1 MGARAVTATHAP
13 VELSAPPAVRA
24 AGLRKAFGY
33 REALKGVDLEIPAS
47 GCFVVFGPNGAGK
60 STLLR
65 IISTRMRPSAGS
77 LEVLGLDAMRS
88 GDRVRAGMGVVF
100 HDTFLR
106 SDLTLEE
113 NLLFYGQLYGL
124 RTAACR
130 ERADALA
137 IRFGLGARRF
147 DPVRT
152 FSQGMAK
159 RAALIRSLLHDPRL
173 WLLDEPFSG
182 LDPAG
187 CALLEEVIAEERSG
201 GRTIIM
207 VTHDVEIGL
216 RLCDDGVAV
225 VDGTIQARGRNALL
239 DYVRSA
245 RAAGPAGSV
254 GG

>member
-1 MGARAVTATHAP
+1 VTSTSVP
-13 VELSAPPAVRA
+13 VEVSAAPAVRA
-24 AGLRKAFGY
+24 AGLRKVFGY
-33 REALKGVDLEIPAS
+33 REALKGVDLEIPGS
-47 GCFVVFGPNGAGK
+47 GCFVIFGPNGAGK
-60 STLLR
+60 STFLR
-65 IISTRMRPSAGS
+65 MISTRMRPTAGR
-77 LEVLGLDAMRS
+77 LEVLGLDAARG
-88 GDRVRAGMGVVF
+88 GDRIRSRMGVVF

-106 SDLTLEE
+106 GDLTLEE
-113 NLLFYGQLYGL
+113 NLHFYGQLYGL
-124 RTAACR
+124 KAAACR

-201 GRTIIM
+201 GRAIIM
-207 VTHDVEIGL
+207 ITHDVEIGL
-216 RLCDDGVAV
+216 RLADDGAAV
-225 VDGTIQARGRNALL
+225 VDGMIRARGREALAG
-239 DYVRSA
+239 YVRSA
-245 RAAGPAGSV
+245 RAAGTAGSP
-254 GG
+254 GR